1 MNGGVSQK
9 MKDTKSVCRN
19 LCSEL
24 VFITRAD
31 RRAPKGILGNL
42 EAIEERFAEILADCS
57 FPRATAVRIL
67 TKDHE
72 LEGFVE
78 DCRRDQQLG
87 FFIKVR
93 LAPQSRWS
101 EQWFTPLHL
110 LKLWSGT
117 HANHQ
122 PKVSTLKAA
131 SGY

>member
-1 MNGGVSQK
+1 MNGGVSQT
-9 MKDTKSVCRN
+9 MQDSKSMCRN

-31 RRAPKGILGNL
+31 RRAPEGILGNL
-42 EAIEERFAEILADCS
+42 EEVGEKFAEILADRS

-78 DCRRDQQLG
+78 DCRRDQTLG

-101 EQWFTPLHL
+101 EQWFTPRHL

-117 HANHQ
+117 Q
-122 PKVSTLKAA
+122 PKVSPLKAA

>member
-1 MNGGVSQK
+1 MR
-9 MKDTKSVCRN
+9 RN

-42 EAIEERFAEILADCS
+42 EEIGERFAEILADCS

-78 DCRRDQQLG
+78 DCRRDQDLG
-87 FFIKVR
+87 FFIKIR

-101 EQWFTPLHL
+101 EQWFTPQHL

-117 HANHQ
+117 HASNQ

>member
-1 MNGGVSQK
+1 MNGGVIQTMQDS
-9 MKDTKSVCRN
+9 KSMCRN

-42 EAIEERFAEILADCS
+42 EEIGEKFAEILADCS

-67 TKDHE
+67 TKEHE
-72 LEGFVE
+72 LAGFVT
-78 DCRRDQQLG
+78 DCRRDQKLG

-93 LAPQSRWS
+93 LAPHSHWS

-117 HANHQ
+117 HANNQ